1 MEKMFA
7 SEGVTKS
14 DRMLHTPGTFA
25 KNHLLYVQEAGVLQ
39 SLTPHIC
46 KRKDLDSYLLF
57 EVEKGRGTVTTEGVT
72 YELQKGDCVLLD
84 CHKEFEH
91 ISSEDKPW
99 QLAWVHFNGCG
110 AKVFYE
116 LFCERNQSPV
126 FVPAESA
133 KVSEQIR
140 NLLEMVKQ
148 NGSELQ
154 MHAMLTSLI
163 VSCVAQMDDKERME
177 DIREYVNVNYRE
189 QTLLGILSEK
199 FHIQQEE
206 LDNVFQANYGIGI
219 RDYILN
225 RRFNAAKELL
235 RFTIKPINE
244 VIEESGIRNEDLFY
258 QLFKENE
265 AMTPEEYRRRWAQ
278 WIKD

>member
-110 AKVFYE
+110 AKAFYE
-116 LFCERNQSPV
+116 LFRERNQSPV

-133 KVSEQIR
+133 KVSKQIR

-163 VSCVAQMDDKERME
+163 VSCIAQMDDKERME

-244 VIEESGIRNEDLFY
+244 VIEESGIHNEDLFY